1 MKALRTD
8 PLFASPVFSADFSLL
23 IPSTKEQLSVL
34 RWGQRTEEHF
44 ARDSTTLSTHQHQ
57 WWLHKATFSRL
68 ESHSNTTGD
77 AAAFSY
83 AQEKPCR
90 SPPESRSSI
99 PSFRFAPLLQPLIQ
113 TARRRIRS
121 PCLLLRVLSHLK
133 PAYID
138 AQNKNEFLEGGA
150 EFSASPDI
158 NVSHREKTKPALEN
172 AGIWSPNTVLN
183 LWLVYLELKRVEH
196 SKAGRQFF
204 FSKHFTKIK
213 CCLFVTSLNSCS
225 FKQANKKGPVVPTQP
240 SFTFKRLQ
248 EKALFPLLRVASFSL
263 CCPRAPRA
271 LAHRDGKACWPL
283 QPFEAVAFHFLLAGN
298 RPGAYEAKPVFE
310 EGVNQ
315 QAQHVN
321 AVNQLPGVR
330 LYGNVPKMRKNK
342 L

>member
-8 PLFASPVFSADFSLL
+8 PLFASPVFSADLSLL
-23 IPSTKEQLSVL
+23 IPSTEEQLSVL

-90 SPPESRSSI
+90 SSPESRSSI
-99 PSFRFAPLLQPLIQ
+99 PSFRFAPLLQPLLQ
-113 TARRRIRS
+113 TTRRRIGS
-121 PCLLLRVLSHLK
+121 PCLFLHVLSHLK

-196 SKAGRQFF
+196 SKAGRLFF
-204 FSKHFTKIK
+204 FFQTLYKNKM
-213 CCLFVTSLNSCS
+213 LFVCY
-225 FKQANKKGPVVPTQP
+225 
-240 SFTFKRLQ
+240 
-248 EKALFPLLRVASFSL
+248 FP
-263 CCPRAPRA
+263 
-271 LAHRDGKACWPL
+271 
-283 QPFEAVAFHFLLAGN
+283 Q
-298 RPGAYEAKPVFE
+298 
-310 EGVNQ
+310 
-315 QAQHVN
+315 
-321 AVNQLPGVR
+321 
-330 LYGNVPKMRKNK
+330 
-342 L
+342 